1 MAQDAF
7 CESLLLGLAHKSY
20 VFFIGFIIGQSLV
33 FFMTINLIYW
43 VFLSRPPVLNFIPQY
58 EKFAAPPIKNHPLVH
73 LCHVELQETR
83 LKLKQM
89 LSARPVGVAWVEKD
103 LQLTAD
109 MNDHEWFDMIS
120 NIRDHISN
128 FSRNYL

>member
-1 MAQDAF
+1 
-7 CESLLLGLAHKSY
+7 LLL
-20 VFFIGFIIGQSLV
+20 
-33 FFMTINLIYW
+33 
-43 VFLSRPPVLNFIPQY
+43 
-58 EKFAAPPIKNHPLVH
+58 PPIKNHPLIH

-120 NIRDHISN
+120 NIRDHI
-128 FSRNYL
+128 FIKF